1 MGLQLMYK
9 NQHRCDLTKKKKKN
23 SVDVMT
29 SEHNKI
35 PLLK

>member
-9 NQHRCDLTKKKKKN
+9 NQHRCDLTKKKKN